1 MKKLILISA
10 MIFIC
15 AYTMAQS
22 NTTRY
27 IYCELIGVSKMLS
40 SKIIVTIDFGQYDK
54 FFVDKRLKDETG
66 KPIEFNSM
74 IDAMN
79 FMGDDGWEFVQAF
92 VVSSGQSS
100 YVYHWILKK
109 RKL

>member
-22 NTTRY
+22 DSTKY
-27 IYCELIGVSKMLS
+27 VYCEIMGISKPLS
-40 SKIIVTIDFGQYDK
+40 NKVTITIDFGQDTK
-54 FFVDKRLKDETG
+54 FMEDKRLKDETG
-66 KPIEFNSM
+66 NPVVFNSM

-79 FMGDDGWEFVQAF
+79 FMGNDGWELAQAIYLT
-92 VVSSGQSS
+92 SGTTN
-100 YVYHWILKK
+100 VYHWILKK
-109 RKL
+109 RK